1 MEMRNANRSGK
12 YIIGN
17 VDKTAKTFLTQTA
30 QLELAVSFQIDDGES
45 EDTLKLGDI
54 EEIQSRLMLLGHATR
69 KSHDEEKEA
78 QSDDRER
85 TYFFKVG

>member
-17 VDKTAKTFLTQTA
+17 VDKTAETFLTQTA
-30 QLELAVSFQIDDGES
+30 QLELAVSFQIDNG
-45 EDTLKLGDI
+45 DTLKLGDI